1 MGSVV
6 VDDDVD
12 DLAGRRYDLDGVKE
26 PNELLM
32 AVALHTATD
41 DPTVE
46 HVQGDKQRGGAA
58 ALIVVRHRT
67 DATLLHRQA
76 RLSAIERLDLRF
88 LVDREHDGVR
98 RRVDIQTDS
107 RSLGTNSGS
116 FDSWTPRRTAFSE
129 RDERA
134 IQLRS

>member
-1 MGSVV
+1 
-6 VDDDVD
+6 
-12 DLAGRRYDLDGVKE
+12 
-26 PNELLM
+26 
-32 AVALHTATD
+32 
-41 DPTVE
+41 
-46 HVQGDKQRGGAA
+46 
-58 ALIVVRHRT
+58 
-67 DATLLHRQA
+67 
-76 RLSAIERLDLRF
+76 LDLRF